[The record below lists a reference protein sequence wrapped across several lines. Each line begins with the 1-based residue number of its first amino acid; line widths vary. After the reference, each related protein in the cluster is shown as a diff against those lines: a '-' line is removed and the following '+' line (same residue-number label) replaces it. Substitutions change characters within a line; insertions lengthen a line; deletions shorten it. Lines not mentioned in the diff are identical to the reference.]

1 MDGTAKVMINDNK
14 YAATWTLENDTI
26 HMVYEDGDTADISV
40 TPDGLIYTA
49 GNQTQYF
56 GRMKAFINFFSTAE
70 KCLEGGL
77 TYLSD
82 MAPNGYPK
90 KPDYTY
96 GITLF
101 VRGAEMGSGPC
112 AYMVGRMY
120 ADGMGG
126 LPQDA
131 EIAAEW
137 YQKRPTWVIRPRKA
151 ATDFPLPGEWSSASL
166 RIG

>member
-40 TPDGLIYTA
+40 TPDGLICTA

-70 KCLEGGL
+70 KCL
-77 TYLSD
+77 D
-82 MAPNGYPK
+82 
-90 KPDYTY
+90 
-96 GITLF
+96 
-101 VRGAEMGSGPC
+101 
-112 AYMVGRMY
+112 
-120 ADGMGG
+120 GG

-137 YQKRPTWVIRPRKA
+137 YQKA
-151 ATDFPLPGEWSSASL
+151 ADLGYTPEESGN
-166 RIG
+166 